1 MCGIAGVANLRQV
14 PKENILSN
22 LTQML
27 EHIEHRG
34 PDANGMWVHK
44 SNQVGFGHCRLSI
57 LDLSNAGSQPMN
69 SHSGRFCI
77 SYNGEIYNHLKLRK
91 DLNLD
96 INWQGTSDTETLLN
110 CIDCWGLEQTLQK
123 VHGMFAFALW
133 DDLEQKIY
141 LCRDR
146 FGEKPLY
153 YGWHSSIKDKLL
165 FSSEL
170 SALSAVADF
179 SQEVNFLGVSRFIK
193 TNNFGG
199 ESTVYNNIFKVLP
212 GHYITV
218 DLKSSSL
225 KLKQYWSSYQE
236 AKISK
241 RKPFS
246 GTFNEAVNELDI
258 LLKEVV
264 SDQMLSD
271 VPLGCFL
278 SGGLDSS
285 LIACIMSAE
294 SDAPINTFSIGHSG
308 ESNEAERAKL
318 IAQSLGAQ
326 HTELYVDSD
335 TALELVPKIFNI
347 YGEPF
352 ADSSQIPTYLV
363 SKLAKEKVTVVLSG
377 DAGDEVFGGYNRYEY
392 THRFWPTIN
401 SLPNG
406 LKRIISKLGPQF
418 IPLILLCSRLTGAI
432 NKWENLDLKIQK
444 ILKTLGCAS
453 VFELHDLLLAPD
465 HKLMNSK
472 LPYNLL
478 KEGGHEVFSNSLFD
492 PFEQMMIADTETYLA
507 DDILV
512 KVDRA
517 AMHHSLE
524 TRVPYLDNRIF
535 SFAWSL
541 PPHFKIQNGDTKRL
555 IRALVSK
562 YLDPKLLDQPK
573 TGFGIPV
580 ADWLRGPL
588 KNYASDILFSGVM
601 NSLEIF
607 DQNEIL
613 SLWNRHISCLE
624 DNSSQLWSLISLGVW
639 LNENTTET

>member
-1 MCGIAGVANLRQV
+1 MRKAV
-14 PKENILSN
+14 IL
-22 LTQML
+22 
-27 EHIEHRG
+27 
-34 PDANGMWVHK
+34 
-44 SNQVGFGHCRLSI
+44 
-57 LDLSNAGSQPMN
+57 
-69 SHSGRFCI
+69 
-77 SYNGEIYNHLKLRK
+77 
-91 DLNLD
+91 
-96 INWQGTSDTETLLN
+96 
-110 CIDCWGLEQTLQK
+110 
-123 VHGMFAFALW
+123 
-133 DDLEQKIY
+133 
-141 LCRDR
+141 
-146 FGEKPLY
+146 
-153 YGWHSSIKDKLL
+153 
-165 FSSEL
+165 
-170 SALSAVADF
+170 
-179 SQEVNFLGVSRFIK
+179 
-193 TNNFGG
+193 
-199 ESTVYNNIFKVLP
+199 
-212 GHYITV
+212 
-218 DLKSSSL
+218 
-225 KLKQYWSSYQE
+225 
-236 AKISK
+236 
-241 RKPFS
+241 
-246 GTFNEAVNELDI
+246 
-258 LLKEVV
+258 
-264 SDQMLSD
+264 
-271 VPLGCFL
+271 L

-613 SLWNRHISCLE
+613 SLSNRHISCLE

>member
-1 MCGIAGVANLRQV
+1 M
-14 PKENILSN
+14 
-22 LTQML
+22 
-27 EHIEHRG
+27 
-34 PDANGMWVHK
+34 
-44 SNQVGFGHCRLSI
+44 
-57 LDLSNAGSQPMN
+57 
-69 SHSGRFCI
+69 
-77 SYNGEIYNHLKLRK
+77 
-91 DLNLD
+91 
-96 INWQGTSDTETLLN
+96 
-110 CIDCWGLEQTLQK
+110 
-123 VHGMFAFALW
+123 
-133 DDLEQKIY
+133 
-141 LCRDR
+141 
-146 FGEKPLY
+146 
-153 YGWHSSIKDKLL
+153 
-165 FSSEL
+165 
-170 SALSAVADF
+170 
-179 SQEVNFLGVSRFIK
+179 
-193 TNNFGG
+193 
-199 ESTVYNNIFKVLP
+199 
-212 GHYITV
+212 
-218 DLKSSSL
+218 
-225 KLKQYWSSYQE
+225 
-236 AKISK
+236 
-241 RKPFS
+241 
-246 GTFNEAVNELDI
+246 
-258 LLKEVV
+258 
-264 SDQMLSD
+264 
-271 VPLGCFL
+271 
-278 SGGLDSS
+278 
-285 LIACIMSAE
+285 
-294 SDAPINTFSIGHSG
+294 
-308 ESNEAERAKL
+308 
-318 IAQSLGAQ
+318 
-326 HTELYVDSD
+326 
-335 TALELVPKIFNI
+335 
-347 YGEPF
+347 
-352 ADSSQIPTYLV
+352 
-363 SKLAKEKVTVVLSG
+363 
-377 DAGDEVFGGYNRYEY
+377 
-392 THRFWPTIN
+392 
-401 SLPNG
+401 
-406 LKRIISKLGPQF
+406 
-418 IPLILLCSRLTGAI
+418 LCSRLTGAI